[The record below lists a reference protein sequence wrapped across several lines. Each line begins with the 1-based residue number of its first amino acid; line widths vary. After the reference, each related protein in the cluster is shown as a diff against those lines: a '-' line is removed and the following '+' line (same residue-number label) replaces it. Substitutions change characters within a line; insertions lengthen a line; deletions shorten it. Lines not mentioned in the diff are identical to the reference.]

1 MIFFAAVDLGASSG
15 RIAVGSLQDGKIV
28 YEVVHR
34 FPNHLVT
41 SESGSLLWDWPQL
54 VDDVISGLQTA
65 ATKFKIAS
73 IGVDTWAVDYLL
85 LDSSGIPS
93 APVYAYRD
101 SRTDGVMEQVI
112 EKFGK
117 SEIYENSGIQFLPF
131 NTVYQLLAAE
141 KAKELSNGSKFLMLP
156 DAINFLLCGSTTN
169 EITNASTTQL
179 LNPETRTWAW
189 ELIDRMQLPRSIFP
203 ELHEARSILGE
214 IDGIPNLIGSKVVA
228 VGSHDTA
235 SAVAGT
241 PMLDPDSTIYIS
253 SGTWSLVGCE
263 LQSPIASVEAMNAN
277 LTNELGVDGTVRL
290 LKNVAGMWIISQ
302 LLQEWEDQGEHISVE
317 DLVLLAVDAKDPS
330 TLINPNDPTFL
341 LPGPM
346 ELRIRNLVTE
356 NGGSMPTT
364 KGEMGRLVFA
374 SLAKS
379 YLQVINEI
387 ESVTGKRFESIHIV
401 GGGSANRLLNQLTAD
416 ITGKTVVAG
425 PIEATLMGN
434 IGMQAMAAGVIRD
447 LVELRSI
454 VAKSASLAVFNPC
467 DSL

>member
-1 MIFFAAVDLGASSG
+1 MTSFAAVDLGASSG
-15 RIAVGSLQDGKIV
+15 RIAVGSLSDGKII

-41 SESGSLLWDWPQL
+41 SESGSLLWDWPRL
-54 VDDVISGLQTA
+54 VDDVISGLQA
-65 ATKFKIAS
+65 AANKFAITS

-85 LDSSGIPS
+85 LDSSNTPS

-101 SRTDGVMEQVI
+101 SRTDGLMEKVI
-112 EKFGK
+112 GKYGK

-141 KAKELSNGSKFLMLP
+141 KAKELLNGSRFLMLP

-179 LNPETRTWAW
+179 LNPETRTWSW
-189 ELIDRMQLPRSIFP
+189 ELIDRMKLPRSIFP

-241 PMLDPDSTIYIS
+241 PMLDPSSTIYIS

-263 LQSPIASVEAMNAN
+263 LQSPITSDAAMNAN

-290 LKNVAGMWIISQ
+290 LKNVAGMWIVSQ
-302 LLQEWEDQGEHISVE
+302 LLQEWEEKGAHISVE
-317 DLVLLAVDAKDPS
+317 DLVLLASDA
-330 TLINPNDPTFL
+330 NDPEALIDLNNPVFL
-341 LPGPM
+341 SPGPM
-346 ELRIRNLVTE
+346 ETRIKNLVKE
-356 NGGSMPTT
+356 NGGSLPTT
-364 KGEMGRLVFA
+364 KGEFGRLVFA
-374 SLAKS
+374 SLARS
-379 YLQVINEI
+379 YLRVIREI
-387 ESVTGKRFESIHIV
+387 ESVTGKQFESVHIV
-401 GGGSANRLLNQLTAD
+401 GGGSANQLLNQLTSD
-416 ITGKTVVAG
+416 FTGKQVIAG
-425 PIEATLMGN
+425 PVEATLMGN
-434 IGMQAMAAGVIRD
+434 IGMQAMAAGLIGD
-447 LVELRSI
+447 LAELRSI
-454 VAKSASLAVFNPC
+454 VANSASLAVFNPR